1 MDTSSY
7 DVCARGD
14 SIVNG
19 CSLLLLPPPAQAL
32 AIAPSAYTPGLK
44 GEGEDG
50 SSLFEIL
57 LGNGSLAAVAEI
69 PTV

>member
-1 MDTSSY
+1 M
-7 DVCARGD
+7 
-14 SIVNG
+14 NG
-19 CSLLLLPPPAQAL
+19 WIRCMRALRFDREWVLITTATAQAL
-32 AIAPSAYTPGLK
+32 AIAPSAYTLGLK

-57 LGNGSLAAVAEI
+57 LGNGTLAAVADM